1 MRMDLFSLVVLNL
14 REEYSEEA
22 ANELINSPYVASV
35 VNNSETMQRI
45 AINRYLTAAILKFRA
60 VTNVDMSNL
69 LFMLVN
75 DGTTEEWM
83 DLFKKVILPT
93 LKEYKILGEVN
104 VNTIS

>member
-1 MRMDLFSLVVLNL
+1 MRMDLLSLVVLNL

-69 LFMLVN
+69 LFMLVFFN
-75 DGTTEEWM
+75 LQPIGIRSCLWWSQIYWLQE
-83 DLFKKVILPT
+83 
-93 LKEYKILGEVN
+93 
-104 VNTIS
+104 